1 MSKERT
7 SKEDAVTALQY
18 ALRRMDDEKSAR
30 RLVRSADLE
39 RLLAGEDLKRL
50 LPTGVLVRSL
60 SSAGDWK
67 ITDDD
72 RRLAEEIRRSV
83 SRDDASEEY
92 AILSVT
98 EEGEGSRRIEVHPAS
113 ARDVMWMLKGPEIE
127 SIIRKAGIP
136 PVRDAL
142 KRQEEDTGTE
152 KKAHQRGGD
161 GREMML

>member
-7 SKEDAVTALQY
+7 SEEDAVTALQY

-60 SSAGDWK
+60 SSAGDWE
-67 ITDDD
+67 ITDGD
-72 RRLAEEIRRSV
+72 RRLEEEIRRSV
-83 SRDDASEEY
+83 SRGDANEEY

-98 EEGEGSRRIEVHPAS
+98 EEGEGRRRIEVHPAS
-113 ARDVMWMLKGPEIE
+113 ARDVMWMLKDPEIE
-127 SIIRKAGIP
+127 SIIRKAEIPSIRGI
-136 PVRDAL
+136 L
-142 KRQEEDTGTE
+142 EKRHEIPERE
-152 KKAHQRGGD
+152 RKARQRGGNK
-161 GREMML
+161 RSS